1 MSILLWFYEYMS
13 FRACFFVHMCVPSA
27 LGGQKGMLFPGTGVT
42 GPQVS
47 LVDIGNQ
54 PRSLT
59 RAASTLNCWSIINS
73 FLKEIVF
80 ELDTTWMWWHMH
92 PSTLRLRQEDKM
104 FRTGWLNYTS
114 GFQASLDH
122 IRKPCFC
129 WFKEKLNTKTSSL
142 VSLLII
148 FLRYLTK
155 TT

>member
-1 MSILLWFYEYMS
+1 MTFCVCFYV
-13 FRACFFVHMCVPSA
+13 RMCVPSA
-27 LGGQKGMLFPGTGVT
+27 LGGQKGVSFPGTGVT

-47 LVDIGNQ
+47 LVDTANQ

-59 RAASTLNCWSIINS
+59 RATSTLNCWSIMNS
-73 FLKEIVF
+73 FLKVIVL
-80 ELDTTWMWWHMH
+80 ELDKTWMWWHTY
-92 PSTLRLRQEDKM
+92 PSTLRLRQEDEM
-104 FRTGWLNYTS
+104 FRTGWFNYTS